1 MNFFD
6 AQEHARRRT
15 GWLVVLFTLAVSA
28 TVLAVYAAARILL
41 QFALERP
48 LGELGLAFWDGDLF
62 WRVAV
67 ATVGLISIA
76 SFYKSRAVAA
86 FADSVPLSLGGR
98 ALDPNTREPYERR
111 LLNVV
116 EEMAIASGTPVPTV
130 YVLPDEPG
138 INAFAAG
145 LNPSRS
151 AVAVTDGCLKL
162 LTRDELQGV
171 VAHEFSHLL
180 NGDSRLN
187 LRLMGLVHG
196 ILVIGLLGSIILRSF
211 GNSRSSR
218 SKSKGGAGGLGV
230 IFFAGLSLY
239 VIGAVGVFFTR
250 LLKAAVSRQREL
262 LADASGVQF
271 TRNPAGLAGALK
283 KIGRLGQG
291 STLIAARA
299 EEASHFFFSE
309 GISRFTRLL
318 STHPPLSDRIR
329 RLDPQ
334 FRGEPS
340 IGQIE
345 PVIPDQEVPFA
356 ALAASPRSGSVPR
369 DVVATV
375 GVLDDQH
382 IAYAQS
388 LLARLPQRVR
398 DSIQE
403 PWVARAVV
411 LALLLDRSP
420 EPRAVQLNAL
430 LALGDPQLAD
440 QVSRAHGALQ
450 ACPVEARLP
459 ILDLAMPALRRLSSA
474 QYGQLRA
481 AVEALV
487 RADSRLSL
495 FEYTLQRVLVRH
507 LSEHFEPK
515 LREPAGAPVVRL
527 DEALSVLLSA
537 FVHAGAMD
545 AAVSA
550 RAFAAAQAELLDGRF
565 RLSLLAKEGC
575 NLGAVDRA
583 LSRLADTAPRLRR
596 QFLSACVAAVAID
609 GKVTIAEG
617 ELLRAVSETL
627 GCPMPPLLPGEHV
640 APVVAA
646 GVDWNQIPAR
656 TGSSGAA

>member
-1 MNFFD
+1 MNFFE

-15 GWLVVLFTLAVSA
+15 GWLVFLFTLAVSA

-41 QFALERP
+41 HFAGEPPLEQ
-48 LGELGLAFWDGDLF
+48 LALAFWNWDLF

-67 ATVGLISIA
+67 ATVGLISVA
-76 SFYKSRAVAA
+76 SLYKSRAVAA
-86 FADSVPLSLGGR
+86 SADSVALTLGGR
-98 ALDPNTREPYERR
+98 ALDSNTREPYERR

-151 AVAVTDGCLKL
+151 TVAVTDGCLKL

-196 ILVIGLLGSIILRSF
+196 ILVIGLIGSIILRSF
-211 GNSRSSR
+211 GSSRSSR
-218 SKSKGGAGGLGV
+218 SQRKGGLGSA

-250 LLKAAVSRQREL
+250 LIKAAVSRQREL

-271 TRNPAGLAGALK
+271 TRNPPGLAGALK
-283 KIGRLGQG
+283 KIGGLDQG

-318 STHPPLSDRIR
+318 STHPLLSDRIR

-334 FRGEPS
+334 FQGEPS
-340 IGQIE
+340 KSQLK
-345 PVIPDQEVPFA
+345 PVVLDQEVPFA
-356 ALAASPRSGSVPR
+356 AVTASPAAGPVPVRPR

-375 GVLDDQH
+375 GTLGDEQ

-398 DSIQE
+398 ESIQE

-420 EPRAVQLNAL
+420 EPRAAQLNAL
-430 LALGDPQLAD
+430 LALGDAQLAD
-440 QVSRAHGALQ
+440 QVSRAHGSLQ

-481 AVEALV
+481 AVKALV
-487 RADSRLSL
+487 RADSRVSL
-495 FEYTLQRVLVRH
+495 FEYTLQRVLLRH
-507 LSEHFEPK
+507 LSEHFAPK
-515 LREPAGAPVVRL
+515 RREPAAAPEVRL

-537 FVHAGAMD
+537 FVHAGGMD
-545 AAVSA
+545 AAVAA
-550 RAFAAAQAELLDGRF
+550 RAFAAAQAEVSGNRF
-565 RLSLLAKEGC
+565 RLLLLAKEAC

-596 QFLSACVAAVAID
+596 QVLSACVAAVATD
-609 GKVTIAEG
+609 RKVTISEG
-617 ELLRAVSETL
+617 ELLRAVSESL
-627 GCPMPPLLPGEHV
+627 GCPMPPLLPGQHV
-640 APVVAA
+640 EPAAGA
-646 GVDWNQIPAR
+646 GVDWEQVPAR
-656 TGSSGAA
+656 TAT